1 MIRPINK
8 FDLPDLRKMM
18 RMFRSESPL
27 SFLHDID
34 NEAYFD
40 EIVLRIV
47 AGAGI
52 GFIDEQKGFILGMIA
67 PSLWCD
73 KTLVLYELAW
83 YVKPE
88 YRNGL
93 LGPKLLKRYLSEAKA
108 IKSSG
113 RIKAF
118 TMAKMA
124 TSPNIKYDKLGF
136 SKLEEIWIQ

>member
-8 FDLPDLRKMM
+8 LDLPELREMM
-18 RMFRSESPL
+18 RNFRQESPL
-27 SFLHDID
+27 SFLKDID
-34 NEAYFD
+34 NQDYFD
-40 EIVLRIV
+40 SLILRII
-47 AGAGI
+47 AGAGV
-52 GFIDEQKGFILGMIA
+52 GFIEEQKGFILGMVA

-88 YRNGL
+88 FRNGL
-93 LGPKLLKRYLSEAKA
+93 VGPKIFKKYINCAEELKQ
-108 IKSSG
+108 SG

-118 TMAKMA
+118 TMGKMA
-124 TSPNIKYDKLGF
+124 TSPNIKYEKLGF